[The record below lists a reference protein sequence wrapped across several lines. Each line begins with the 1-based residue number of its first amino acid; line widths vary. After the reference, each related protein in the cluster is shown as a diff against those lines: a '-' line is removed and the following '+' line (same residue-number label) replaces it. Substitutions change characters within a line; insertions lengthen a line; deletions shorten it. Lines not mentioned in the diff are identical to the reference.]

1 MSRRVRTRWVLAVC
15 GAIIL
20 SGCGPSQPA
29 YLRGKNGDGDD
40 SHYSAYAA
48 TQLESPDITPD
59 RINEVSNALTPLT
72 LANQQYKEMWELTL
86 EEAVKLALA
95 NSKVMRNLGAGLFQ
109 VGIAG
114 QNAPLTG
121 QGNPG
126 STQLVQSP
134 GSFQTVY
141 NPGITESNPSTG
153 VEAALAQFDAQ
164 VLSQLNFTHTDA
176 PQNFRTAISQTIFS
190 NVLQQDQGQFSTTLA
205 KVAATGTRMFFRNQQ
220 TNTWNTN
227 PSNRFPS
234 VWNTQIEAE
243 FIHPLLQGSGVQFN
257 RIFGPGQ
264 NQAISTQR
272 NPNAAQQANGVMIA
286 RTNVDI
292 ALAQFEAGVRNM
304 VSDVERTY
312 WDLYFQY
319 RNLDA
324 VVVGRDSAL
333 QTWRKVYALYIV
345 GAMGGEAEKEAQARE
360 QYFLFRSQVEGALS
374 GLYTTENRLRYMMGL
389 TATDGRLIRPADE
402 LTTAKVTFDWQEIL
416 PEALARSA
424 ELRQQKWTVQQR
436 ELQLIAAKNFLLPQ
450 LDLDALY
457 RWRGFGDD
465 LVSYR
470 GQAYN
475 PNLGSGPPDLN
486 TGSGAWNS
494 LWSGKFQES
503 QLGLIFSMPIGFR
516 QAMAGVR
523 NSQLNV
529 ARERALLQEQELAL
543 SHDLA
548 NALRDL
554 DRHYAVSQTNFN
566 RRVAAQ
572 RQVEAI
578 KAAYETNTVTLDLL
592 LDAQRRF
599 ADAESSYFNSLMN
612 YNVAILNVHFRKGS
626 LLEYNG
632 VFLAEG
638 PWAGKAYFDA
648 RKRARERAAATYIN
662 YGFTRPAVISRGPIP
677 QDTGMRGQ
685 LFQGAGGEPT
695 RAPDEQI
702 GPGRRGPAESTIPS
716 PNSGDGSP
724 NSVSPVFPEQTNNQ
738 LFAPPAL
745 GGAVARPAGGFDWS
759 SVDLDLSD
767 PAPIQPISASSDA
780 AFNPGQVNPA
790 GHNQAVFVTDPTTAS
805 APSPIP
811 MPNPS
816 APVARFENS
825 SSGWIKPKF

>member
-1 MSRRVRTRWVLAVC
+1 MSRRVRTRWVLAIC

-29 YLRGKNGDGDD
+29 YLRGKNGDGHD
-40 SHYSAYAA
+40 SHYLGMA
-48 TQLESPDITPD
+48 TALETPDIEAD
-59 RINEVSNALTPLT
+59 RLNEVSNALTPLT
-72 LANQQYKEMWELTL
+72 IANQQYKEIWDLTL

-95 NSKVMRNLGAGLFQ
+95 NSKVMRNLGGGLFQ

-134 GSFQTVY
+134 GSFQTIY
-141 NPGITESNPSTG
+141 NPSITESDRNTG
-153 VEAALAQFDAQ
+153 VEAALSQFDAQ
-164 VLSQLNFTHTDA
+164 VLGQLNYTHTDS
-176 PQNFRTAISQTIFS
+176 PQNIRGAFTGFL
-190 NVLQQDQGQFSTTLA
+190 NPVLQQDVGQFSTTLG
-205 KVAATGTRMFFRNQQ
+205 KVAATGTRMFLRNQQ
-220 TNTWNTN
+220 TSTWNNN

-243 FIHPLLQGSGVQFN
+243 FVHPLLQGSGVQFN
-257 RIFGPGQ
+257 RIQGPGQ
-264 NQAISTQR
+264 NQALSTQR
-272 NPNAAQQANGVMIA
+272 NPNAGQQASGVMIA
-286 RTNVDI
+286 RTNMDI

-304 VSDVERTY
+304 VSDVERNY

-324 VVVGRDSAL
+324 VVIGRDSAL
-333 QTWRKVYALYIV
+333 QTWRRVFALFQV

-360 QYFLFRSQVEGALS
+360 QYFLFRGQVEGALS

-465 LVSYR
+465 LVNYQ
-470 GQAYN
+470 GQSFN
-475 PNLGSGPPDLN
+475 PNVGSGPPDPN
-486 TGSGAWNS
+486 TNSGAWNT
-494 LWSGKFQES
+494 LWGGKFQES
-503 QLGLIFSMPIGFR
+503 QVGLIFSMPLGFR
-516 QAMAGVR
+516 QALAGVR

-554 DRHYAVSQTNFN
+554 DRHYAVSQTTFN

-572 RQVEAI
+572 KQVEAV
-578 KAAYETNTVTLDLL
+578 KAAYDTNTVTLDLL
-592 LDAQRRF
+592 LDAQRRL

-632 VFLAEG
+632 VYLAEG

-648 RKRARERAAATYIN
+648 RKRARERDAATYIN
-662 YGFTRPAVISRGPIP
+662 YGYTRPTVLSRGPIP
-677 QDTGMRGQ
+677 QETGTRNQ
-685 LFQGAGGEPT
+685 LFQPARGNPTLAPTEEVPVGKPVPTGDGA
-695 RAPDEQI
+695 
-702 GPGRRGPAESTIPS
+702 PGM
-716 PNSGDGSP
+716 NSGEGNP
-724 NSVSPVFPEQTNNQ
+724 NPTSTQ
-738 LFAPPAL
+738 LPGQASNSMFAPPAL
-745 GGAVARPAGGFDWS
+745 GGSAARPANGFDWNT
-759 SVDLDLSD
+759 VDLDLGD
-767 PAPIQPISASSDA
+767 PTPNKPTGASSNSSADT
-780 AFNPGQVNPA
+780 GQVNPVS
-790 GHNQAVFVTDPTTAS
+790 HSQAVFVSQPSFEPAVQRTAPPPAS
-805 APSPIP
+805 VP
-811 MPNPS
+811 
-816 APVARFENS
+816 RFEGT
-825 SSGWIKPKF
+825 SSGWVKSPR